1 MSLSIY
7 EGLGIIF
14 FVIIITYAL
23 AHKYLWS
30 KKLLIILF
38 LICNAIY
45 LIWRT
50 FYSLPTINLISII
63 AGIILLITEWAG
75 YLQSIV
81 LALFHGNHINGK
93 KYHYPLLKNYLL
105 STYLL
110 PLTMNRSIC

>member
-81 LALFHGNHINGK
+81 FSIVSWK
-93 KYHYPLLKNYLL
+93 PYKRKEVPL
-105 STYLL
+105 STFEKL
-110 PLTMNRSIC
+110 PTV